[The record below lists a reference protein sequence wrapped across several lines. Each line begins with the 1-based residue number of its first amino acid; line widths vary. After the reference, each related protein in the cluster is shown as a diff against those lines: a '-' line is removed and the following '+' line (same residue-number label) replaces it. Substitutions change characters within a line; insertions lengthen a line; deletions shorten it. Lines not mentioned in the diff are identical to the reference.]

1 MPCSGVATSKSQSN
15 ESKANKNP
23 PVRLR
28 LNPSALKRKSLSFL
42 SLPGELRN
50 QVYALYIQDGFRAEL
65 VGRNAELIPRPAK
78 TIKFCLSLV
87 PGKSPPTVDRKKAE
101 MNKEE
106 NGWPTLR
113 TSRKLGQYLRVH
125 GMSTDWGTSFCALIL
140 VSKQISLEVIPLLY
154 ASTTFV
160 FAAPC
165 RLSNFMACISKPS
178 LEWVQKLH
186 VHYSTYG
193 NPKYTKD
200 LTWVT
205 RHNTRW
211 TSIFQQ
217 AASLLKGLRE
227 LRIWLHVTETPL
239 RFSLQATWV
248 QPLLAFRHL
257 TRPLESAHTP
267 TNPHFLS
274 HNAPRSITVEPTVQ
288 KPLTN
293 IHIALTTRWT
303 RPFIFYDSELADACT
318 ALHNLF
324 AEVIKRRML
333 GWSEADAMV
342 EYREAWEERYQKWQH
357 HLNFAAIF

>member
-1 MPCSGVATSKSQSN
+1 MPRSGVATSKSQSN
-15 ESKANKNP
+15 ESKTNNNP

-28 LNPSALKRKSLSFL
+28 LNPSAPKRKGLSFL

-50 QVYALYIQDGFRAEL
+50 QVYAFYIQDGFRAEL
-65 VGRNAELIPRPAK
+65 VGRNAGLRWSSISG
-78 TIKFCLSLV
+78 KFL
-87 PGKSPPTVDRKKAE
+87 PKVDREKAGTNKK
-101 MNKEE
+101 E

-113 TSRKLGQYLRVH
+113 ISRKLGQYLRVH
-125 GMSTDWGTSFCALIL
+125 GMNTDWGTSFCALIL

-165 RLSNFMACISKPS
+165 RLSNFMARISKPS
-178 LEWVQKLH
+178 LEWVRKLH
-186 VHYSTYG
+186 VQYSTYG

-200 LTWVT
+200 LIWETK
-205 RHNTRW
+205 HNTRW
-211 TSIFQQ
+211 ASIFQQ

-227 LRIWLHVTETPL
+227 LQIWLHVTETPL
-239 RFSLQATWV
+239 HFSLQATWV

-257 TRPLESAHTP
+257 TRPLESAHAP

-274 HNAPRSITVEPTVQ
+274 HNAPCSITVEPTVQ

-324 AEVIKRRML
+324 AEAIRRMML

-357 HLNFAAIF
+357 HLNFAAMF